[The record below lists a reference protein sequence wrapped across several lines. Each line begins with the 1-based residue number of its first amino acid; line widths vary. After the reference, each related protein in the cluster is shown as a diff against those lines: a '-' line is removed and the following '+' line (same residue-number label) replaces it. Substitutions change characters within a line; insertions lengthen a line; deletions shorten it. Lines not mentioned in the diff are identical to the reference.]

1 MKYGF
6 LQIEQSVNQVL
17 TKKIDNMTIHY
28 GMFQFKNG
36 VSNAEIDTCFKA
48 MKGMI
53 GKIPVFLEM
62 EYGPYDS
69 TEGLNDGYTHG
80 FIMTFESPESRE
92 AYLPHPIHEKVKR
105 LVIPKLERVVVFYF
119 NV

>member
-1 MKYGF
+1 
-6 LQIEQSVNQVL
+6 
-17 TKKIDNMTIHY
+17 MTRHF
-28 GMFQFKNG
+28 GMFQFKEG
-36 VSNAEIDTCFKA
+36 ITDIQIEECFSA

-53 GKIPVFLEM
+53 GKIPGFLEM

-80 FIMTFESPESRE
+80 FIMTFESPEARD
-92 AYLPHPIHEKVKR
+92 AYLPHPIHEDVKD
-105 LVIPKLERVVVFYF
+105 LVIPRLERVIVFDF